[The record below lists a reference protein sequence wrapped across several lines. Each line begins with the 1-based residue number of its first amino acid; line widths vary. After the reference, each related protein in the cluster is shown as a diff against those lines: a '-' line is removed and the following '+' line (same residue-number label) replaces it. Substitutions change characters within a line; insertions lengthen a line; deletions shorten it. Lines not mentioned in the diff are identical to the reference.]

1 MRVVAGSG
9 VMRDLRQVELNRHI
23 EMVARFIERTKVEG
37 AAPRAITLVLR
48 SANSGPAKALVSM
61 KDELA
66 SAGIGAKAIL
76 AKLDPEE
83 ELRELF
89 ACLSELAQEVKPCE
103 LMRWARNPRL
113 LDAHEQVTYGAVM
126 CWTGDAMRRD
136 ADKRN
141 ALALFDEAESERAR
155 LGHLAFTAIWS
166 VSSAVPERLL
176 GSSTATLSGPHQARP
191 DAPMTVVLGGF
202 QGWPLVRH

>member
-37 AAPRAITLVLR
+37 AALRAITLILR

-61 KDELA
+61 KGELA
-66 SAGIGAKAIL
+66 SADIGAKAIL

-89 ACLSELAQEVKPCE
+89 ACLSELAPEVKPCE
-103 LMRWARNPRL
+103 LMRWAHNPRL
-113 LDAHEQVTYGAVM
+113 LDAHEQVTYGAAM

-141 ALALFDEAESERAR
+141 ALALFDEAESERVR
-155 LGHLAFTAIWS
+155 LGRLAFAAIWS

-176 GSSTATLSGPHQARP
+176 GSSGPHQARP
-191 DAPMTVVLGGF
+191 DAPMTVVRRGF